1 MEQPNM
7 DMSQQSQAAQ
17 PQQATSQASAPQPQ
31 QGMAQEGA
39 MLQQTSSNDFGSFIS
54 SLNWV
59 EVSFGIVGAAA
70 LFYTVYYYRH
80 KLQIDKLLNNNM
92 QKQIDDLNMKM
103 QDEINVKQKP
113 VPVNGNFLG

>member
-7 DMSQQSQAAQ
+7 DMSQQSAQAAQ
-17 PQQATSQASAPQPQ
+17 QPTMQPPAQQVQQDMGQQSAMMQ
-31 QGMAQEGA
+31 Q
-39 MLQQTSSNDFGSFIS
+39 SSSGINFSSFIS

-59 EVSFGIVGAAA
+59 EVSFGVVGAAA
-70 LFYTVYYYRH
+70 LFYTIYYYRH

-113 VPVNGNFLG
+113 APVNGNFLG